1 MRKCF
6 KFFCHRSLSSLL
18 CDSVAVNNVLNT
30 VIVMADFVLISLKV
44 QVWLYS
50 RERTQIVLEEQ
61 QCWCHQ
67 FFIRH
72 PVHYNNH
79 KSMETLHY
87 LSDSNSLYLHC
98 FMHGILMMSRAITKG
113 RGLEISPSYCELDP
127 RRFSWERKGKYRRTP
142 VARTWITQTPRQL
155 KLSLISLGF
164 HPTFQLFSLG

>member
-18 CDSVAVNNVLNT
+18 CNSVAVDNVLNT
-30 VIVMADFVLISLKV
+30 VIVMADFVFISLKV

-50 RERTQIVLEEQ
+50 RELTQVVLEEQ

-87 LSDSNSLYLHC
+87 LSQSHSLYLHC
-98 FMHGILMMSRAITKG
+98 FMHGILVMSRAITRD
-113 RGLEISPSYCELDP
+113 RGLEISPSYLSLTLGFF
-127 RRFSWERKGKYRRTP
+127 RGKEKENTEEP
-142 VARTWITQTPRQL
+142 GSSNLVNSNSPLTQTKSYFPW
-155 KLSLISLGF
+155 ISPHF
-164 HPTFQLFSLG
+164 